1 MWIERPPTDCAV
13 WADRERHAN
22 GSIFALSRGQSVPV
36 FRPLILPLVLLLSTA
51 PTAQAM
57 CRADCVGTVPRGRA
71 AGACHDAAGAAMTA
85 TLPKDCLRSGLASV
99 PLAVVLDGSSTPQA
113 PQILPVGAPALV
125 VAFDAPLKAQSTAI
139 PKALDGRRVETPL
152 RI

>member
-1 MWIERPPTDCAV
+1 VWIERLRPDCVV
-13 WADRERHAN
+13 WADREREAN
-22 GSIFALSRGQSVPV
+22 GSIFALSGGQSVPV

-85 TLPKDCLRSGLASV
+85 TLPKDCLRSGLDGV

-113 PQILPVGAPALV
+113 PQVLPVGAPALLS
-125 VAFDAPLKAQSTAI
+125 AFDAPPMAQPAAVPPGQDRRPVDTA
-139 PKALDGRRVETPL
+139 L

>member
-1 MWIERPPTDCAV
+1 M
-13 WADRERHAN
+13 
-22 GSIFALSRGQSVPV
+22 

-57 CRADCVGTVPRGRA
+57 CRADCVGTVPRGQA

-85 TLPKDCLRSGLASV
+85 TLPKDCVRSGLDGV

-113 PQILPVGAPALV
+113 PQVLPVGAPALA
-125 VAFDAPLKAQSTAI
+125 VAFDAPLKARSTAV
-139 PKALDGRRVETPL
+139 PKAEDRRPVDTAL